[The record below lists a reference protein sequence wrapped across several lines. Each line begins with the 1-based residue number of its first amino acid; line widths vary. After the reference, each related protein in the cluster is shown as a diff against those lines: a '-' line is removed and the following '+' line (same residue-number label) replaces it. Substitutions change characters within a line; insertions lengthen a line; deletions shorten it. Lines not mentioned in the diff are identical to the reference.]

1 MQFPGQQ
8 KPPLGVV
15 YLTTMSR
22 PDSALALALLY
33 GYEGK
38 REARLGAVA
47 VIGSGLGAA
56 AFCDAVGRF
65 YAGPGSPSNSN
76 RVLPVGL
83 AADGKLPPDP
93 EMVKVAANHLRT
105 VYEVS
110 DTSEVL
116 ALIRNALTAQADAN
130 VVIVLS
136 APPDYLLRELALPGV
151 KQLIIAKVKTLIIV
165 ESPDLLDSESLRRLR
180 AEWPTPIVTI
190 DQSIGDTVPYP
201 AASIEKDFAWAAGRP
216 HPVVDAYRAYKP
228 MPYDAPSY
236 DMAGMLYAIHPE
248 LPFWVKQGKVA
259 LDPAQKENL
268 LKAYIETASAKPVPR
283 RQFRPQAAE
292 VKK

>member
-1 MQFPGQQ
+1 MQFSGQQ

-22 PDSALALALLY
+22 PDSALALALMH
-33 GYEGK
+33 GFEGK
-38 REARLGAVA
+38 REARVGAVA

-56 AFCDAVGRF
+56 MFCDAVALF
-65 YAGPGSPSNSN
+65 YAGPGPASNSN

-83 AADGKLPPDP
+83 AVGGDLTPDP
-93 EMVKVAANHLRT
+93 PMVKMAASLRRT
-105 VYEVS
+105 VYTVS

-136 APPDYLLRELALPGV
+136 SAPDYLLRELALPGV
-151 KQLIIAKVKTLIIV
+151 KQLIVAKVKSLIIV
-165 ESPDLLDSESLRRLR
+165 ESPSPQDFERLR
-180 AEWPTPIVTI
+180 AEWPMPVFTI
-190 DQSIGDTVPYP
+190 DQSIGETVPYP
-201 AASIEKDFAWAAGRP
+201 AASIEKDFAWATERP
-216 HPVVDAYRAYKP
+216 HPVLEAYRAYKP

-248 LPFWVKQGKVA
+248 LPFWVKQGNKISI
-259 LDPAQKENL
+259 DPTQKEEL
-268 LKAYIETASAKPVPR
+268 LKTYVETASAKPVLR

>member
-1 MQFPGQQ
+1 MQFSGQQ

-22 PDSALALALLY
+22 PDSALALALMH
-33 GYEGK
+33 GFEGK
-38 REARLGAVA
+38 REARVGAVA
-47 VIGSGLGAA
+47 VIGAGLGAA
-56 AFCDAVGRF
+56 MFCDAVALF
-65 YAGPGSPSNSN
+65 YAGPGLPSNSN

-83 AADGKLPPDP
+83 AVSGQIPPDP
-93 EMVKVAANHLRT
+93 PMVKMAASLRRN
-105 VYEVS
+105 VYGVS

-136 APPDYLLRELALPGV
+136 SAPDYLLRELALPGV
-151 KQLIIAKVKTLIIV
+151 KDLITAKVKSLIVV
-165 ESPDLLDSESLRRLR
+165 ESPGRQNSERLR
-180 AEWPTPIVTI
+180 AGWPTPIVNI
-190 DQSIGDTVPYP
+190 DQSIGESVPYP
-201 AASIEKDFAWAAGRP
+201 AASIEKDFAWATERP
-216 HPVVDAYRAYKP
+216 HPVLEAYRAYKP

-248 LPFWVKQGKVA
+248 LPFWVKQGGKVTI
-259 LDPAQKENL
+259 DPAQKDTL
-268 LKAYIETASAKPVPR
+268 LKAYIETASAKPALR

>member
-1 MQFPGQQ
+1 METSSLPSSRKFDVTFSDNSQPAHCPRNSAVGRA
-8 KPPLGVV
+8 VV
-15 YLTTMSR
+15 
-22 PDSALALALLY
+22 
-33 GYEGK
+33 
-38 REARLGAVA
+38 

-65 YAGPGSPSNSN
+65 YAGPGSQSNSN
-76 RVLPVGL
+76 RILPVGL
-83 AADGKLPPDP
+83 APDGKLPPDP
-93 EMVKVAANHLRT
+93 EMVRVATNRLRT
-105 VYEVS
+105 LYEVS

-136 APPDYLLRELALPGV
+136 AAPDYLLREVALPGV
-151 KQLIIAKVKTLIIV
+151 KQLITAKVKSLIIV
-165 ESPDLLDSESLRRLR
+165 ESPGLLDSEALRRLR
-180 AEWPTPIVTI
+180 AEWPTLVVTI
-190 DQSIGDTVPYP
+190 DQAIGDSVPYP
-201 AASIEKDFAWAAGRP
+201 AASIEKDFAQP
-216 HPVVDAYRAYKP
+216 HPVVDAYRAHKL

-248 LPFWVKQGKVA
+248 LPFWVKQGKVT
-259 LDPAQKENL
+259 LDPEQKDTL
-268 LKAYIETASAKPVPR
+268 LKTYIETASAKPVPR